1 MDDRSSQP
9 AIRPLLRLAISQ
21 GSVELVQTHLDGG
34 GSTEARDQQG
44 RTLLMLA
51 ASKGHGEL
59 CHLLLAHGANHMAA
73 DDQGLDAAAIA
84 ERGGFSALA
93 GLLRNHGSQSQ
104 VAPGPDFEE
113 EETPSEFG
121 GWEVEEDVQAPEDD
135 TALRNSV
142 SQSQA
147 ALTTLRIRDSDADW
161 SDLRI
166 ELPDVEE
173 LEARRTVFDEHGRL
187 HFTSMLLDGQSE
199 GLVRVGR
206 IRRLAWRMEG
216 SSDGDMYRHLVQLLG
231 DLGVVV
237 PDEDEQWCSESDIED
252 LDEVDED
259 LLEVAD
265 RYLVEMDSRRNDP
278 GLHLNRALSRSEILD
293 RDGEQRIGRL
303 IAAAIADG
311 CRAIAR
317 DSEALDALLGME
329 KAIASGELRVGS
341 ISRMDAST
349 QTPEEVASP
358 PPTAP
363 EALSEDDERDGDRE
377 PDSAGGDAERF
388 MAILGSIREVVEPTG
403 ALPDGSKREHVLVVL
418 IQDLQLTGSGIRWIR
433 SAVER
438 EGNHCV
444 QLDAAVA
451 RLDHLTREM
460 VEANLRLVAS
470 IANKYYWSPLPRTDL
485 VQEGCLGLMRGIDKF
500 DFSRGTKFSTYG
512 TWWIRQAI
520 TRAIADKGRM
530 IRVPVHMLEKRTKL
544 DAVARAEG
552 ADRAADVAVEQLARK
567 SQMTV
572 AEVRKALAV
581 VSEPGSYDDGTGV
594 YEEAVSVPD
603 QCPGPEDVAMELG
616 LVKAVRA
623 CVSGLSEKQA
633 AVICHR
639 FGLIDGNEKTLEE
652 VGRLFNVTRE
662 RIRQIEAKA
671 LRVLRHPARSE
682 VLAAYKLGRTK
693 PEGATAE

>member
-1 MDDRSSQP
+1 MEHRSSHSV
-9 AIRPLLRLAISQ
+9 IRPLLRLAVSQ
-21 GSVELVQTHLDGG
+21 GSVELVQTYLDNG
-34 GSTEARDQQG
+34 GSTEASDQHG

-51 ASKGHGEL
+51 AAKGHVEL
-59 CHLLLAHGANHMAA
+59 CHLLLAHGADHMAT
-73 DDQGLDAAAIA
+73 DDEGLDAAGIA
-84 ERGGFSALA
+84 ERGGLSALSA
-93 GLLRNHGSQSQ
+93 LLRNHGSQSL
-104 VAPGPDFEE
+104 VAPGLDFEA

-121 GWEVEEDVQAPEDD
+121 AWEVEEDVQAPEDD
-135 TALRNSV
+135 TALRDSV
-142 SQSQA
+142 SQSQE
-147 ALTTLRIRDSDADW
+147 ALTTLRIRDPDADW
-161 SDLRI
+161 SELRI

-187 HFTSMLLDGQSE
+187 RFASMLLDGQSE

-237 PDEDEQWCSESDIED
+237 PDEDEQWCSESNIE
-252 LDEVDED
+252 LLGEVDED

-278 GLHLNRALSRSEILD
+278 GFHLNRALSRSEILD

-317 DSEALDALLGME
+317 DPAALDALLGME
-329 KAIASGELRVGS
+329 KAIVSGQLRVGS
-341 ISRMDAST
+341 ISRSAASA
-349 QTPEEVASP
+349 QGSEEIASSP
-358 PPTAP
+358 APAP
-363 EALSEDDERDGDRE
+363 EAISDDERDGDGE
-377 PDSAGGDAERF
+377 PDSAGGDAEQFRT
-388 MAILGSIREVVEPTG
+388 ILGSIQEVVERAG
-403 ALPDGSKREHVLVVL
+403 APPDGSEREHLLVVL

-433 SAVER
+433 SALAA
-438 EGNHCV
+438 EGRRCA

-451 RLDHLTREM
+451 RLDHLASDM

-470 IANKYYWSPLPRTDL
+470 IANKYYWSPLSRTDL
-485 VQEGCLGLMRGIDKF
+485 FQEGCLGLMRGIDKF

-520 TRAIADKGRM
+520 TRAIADQGRM
-530 IRVPVHMLEKRTKL
+530 IRIPVHMLERRAKL
-544 DAVARAEG
+544 DAVARAQG
-552 ADRAADVAVEQLARK
+552 SDRAADVAVETLAKR

-581 VSEPGSYDDGTGV
+581 VSEPGSYDDGTGA
-594 YEEAVSVPD
+594 YEEAMSAPD
-603 QCPGPEDVAMELG
+603 QRPGPEDVAMEWG

-623 CVSGLSEKQA
+623 CVSDLSDKQA
-633 AVICHR
+633 GVICHR

-662 RIRQIEAKA
+662 RIRQIETRT
-671 LRVLRHPARSE
+671 LSVLRHPARSE
-682 VLAAYKLGRTK
+682 VLAPYKLSQKK
-693 PEGATAE
+693 P